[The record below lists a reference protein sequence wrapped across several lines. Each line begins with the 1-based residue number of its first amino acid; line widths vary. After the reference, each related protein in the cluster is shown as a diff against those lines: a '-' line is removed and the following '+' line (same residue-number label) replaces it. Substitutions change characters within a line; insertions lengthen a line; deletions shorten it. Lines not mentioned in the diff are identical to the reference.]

1 MKSKQR
7 ILKFTI
13 IAALVVAFIVMGFLF
28 IRWLYLDNSSE
39 TALTVFTDYG
49 QNANRPTEYS
59 GNLYINII
67 NSTIPAAKV
76 SYESRY
82 GQKLPGFVSS
92 AFSKMFNGMNFD
104 ITDPRTYFSFVFTAF
119 SQYDSQGNMMAMAQD
134 DDDKVPVIT
143 NFDEAPEGEIYFSE
157 EEEYKA
163 EEAANSG
170 TLPVEGNPAA
180 SEIIDIQDP
189 ARLEIEKKQP
199 SVLILHTHSMETY
212 TPYTTNNYHSLNNKE
227 NVIQVGGI
235 MTDILESKYKY
246 NVIHDITKHDNP
258 SYADSYINSQKT
270 IISQLGKNPS
280 VKVVLDI
287 HRDAMEVKTA
297 LDAKNRKAEYTSTI
311 NGKKAAKIS
320 FVIGPDNKNYAE
332 LKNFAVYV
340 QKKMDKL
347 YPGLFFKTVIKTKG
361 KYNQFYRD
369 HTLLIELGSTFNT
382 DQEAKYSAELLGNV
396 MGEVLKELEK

>member
-311 NGKKAAKIS
+311 NGKEAAKIS